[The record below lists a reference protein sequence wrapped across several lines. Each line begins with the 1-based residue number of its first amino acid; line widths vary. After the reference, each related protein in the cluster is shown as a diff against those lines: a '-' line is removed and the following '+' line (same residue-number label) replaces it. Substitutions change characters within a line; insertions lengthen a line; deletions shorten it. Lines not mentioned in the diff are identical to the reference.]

1 MITPTKVEPT
11 SGDTH
16 IVGVASG
23 VWSLQDQLEA
33 KRGGTWPDASV
44 PNPDTFIEN
53 NFSIDLWTGTSSARS
68 ITNGID
74 LANKGGLVWI
84 KNRGVSAS
92 HRLYD
97 TNRGIYKDLRSDQ
110 VYTENTDTT
119 QLTAFNSNGFSLG
132 ADNGGLTN
140 YSTHTYVGWTFKK
153 APNFFDIVTYTGT
166 GSDQNISHNL
176 GSKPGMILI
185 KNLSQTDNWAV
196 YHRQDDPNTP
206 SADKYYILNTD
217 AALSSSTRD
226 WFAYTLPTSSV
237 FTVASDHS
245 VNASGENYVAYL
257 FGHDTSSDGMIQ
269 CGSYT
274 GGSGNTEINLGF
286 EPQFLMIKRSD
297 SAEDWLVLDAM
308 RGLVVSGDDV
318 SANAQKDIMWNNN
331 NSEATPTYAGVS
343 PQANGFKVRSGL
355 DALYS
360 ANGGTYIYMAIRR
373 PNMATITD
381 ATKVFGMDTRGST
394 GDGNEPAFRSTF
406 PVDFA
411 INKVTNSGTNWTAKT
426 RLMQGKD
433 LNPNTTIAEQN
444 APSNQ
449 FDYMNGHFAATDTD
463 SNQQSWMWKRA
474 KGYFDVVAYTGTGSN
489 RTVTHGLGVVPEMM
503 WVFNRSSTQHKSIYH
518 KGLNGG
524 TNPANYRIWLNLTSA
539 EDLQNANWNDTA
551 PTSTV
556 FTVGDGT
563 QTNENNSNMIAYL
576 FATLAGVSKVGSVTH
591 SGSSTDVDCGFT
603 SGARFVLLK
612 RTDATGDWYIWD
624 STNGIIAGNDPYLL
638 LNSTAAQVTNT
649 DLIDPLSS
657 GFTITGD
664 FTDGDY
670 IFYAIA

>member
-1 MITPTKVEPT
+1 MNISTKL
-11 SGDTH
+11 
-16 IVGVASG
+16 
-23 VWSLQDQLEA
+23 LQAAAGSAGGAGLDVDQVFSTFLYDGNATA
-33 KRGGTWPDASV
+33 K
-44 PNPDTFIEN
+44 
-53 NFSIDLWTGTSSARS
+53 SIN
-68 ITNGID
+68 NGID
-74 LANKGGLVWI
+74 LSGEGGLVWT
-84 KNRGVSAS
+84 KRRSDS
-92 HRLYD
+92 YDHQLYD
-97 TNRGIYKDLRSDQ
+97 TARGADKALES
-110 VYTENTDTT
+110 NDTSVEHSGG
-119 QLTAFNSNGFSLG
+119 LGVIAFNSNGFNLG
-132 ADNGGLTN
+132 TGSRANANGHEFV
-140 YSTHTYVGWTFKK
+140 SWTFRK
-153 APNFFDIVTYTGT
+153 APKFFDVVTYTGDGT
-166 GSDQNISHNL
+166 NNRQIAHNL
-176 GSKPGMILI
+176 GCQFGMLI
-185 KNLSQTDNWAV
+185 VKCTSHTNQWIV
-196 YHRQDDPNTP
+196 WHRSTGNGKYLVLNETNAQDDDLYNFFGSDNTTNG
-206 SADKYYILNTD
+206 STHFSVSSNTR
-217 AALSSSTRD
+217 A
-226 WFAYTLPTSSV
+226 
-237 FTVASDHS
+237 
-245 VNASGENYVAYL
+245 NESGKTYVAYL
-257 FGHDTSSDGMIQ
+257 FAHNNNDGEFGPDGDADIIK